1 MRTTTAALIGLSLAA
16 CATTEPGYI
25 PERHTT
31 TVSVATADGGIRTI
45 FLRTAAE
52 DGARTGRIAA
62 PADAVWQAVAVAY
75 EELGIPLETIDPAT
89 RRIGNASFVRSRQL
103 GGRPLSAYLA
113 CGYDATGTPVAD
125 SHRLQL
131 HVMSEVVGHGEE
143 TDFSILVRAVALPGA
158 ASTTRIPCR
167 TTGALEQR
175 IANTVA
181 LNAAR

>member
-1 MRTTTAALIGLSLAA
+1 MRSLSTAAVAFAFAA
-16 CATTEPGYI
+16 CATTEPGHL

-31 TVSVATADGGIRTI
+31 AVSVATADGGARTI

-52 DGARTGRIAA
+52 DGARTARIAA

-89 RRIGNASFVRSRQL
+89 RRIGNTSFVRSRQL
-103 GGRPLSAYLA
+103 GGRPLSTFLA

-143 TDFSILVRAVALPGA
+143 TDFTILVRAVGLPGA
-158 ASTTRIPCR
+158 ASTNRVPCR

-175 IANTVA
+175 IANAVA
-181 LNAAR
+181 LHAAR